1 MPRDTMNIR
10 LSQHERDQITAR
22 AKADGETKVTSWA
35 RDALLAAARRQPLMS
50 GQELE
55 TLAEAVEQLRA
66 IGVNLNQLVRRS
78 NMDTA
83 ERLWDA
89 DAVASLLAAIGDA
102 RNRILDITRR
112 QDFSGS

>member
-1 MPRDTMNIR
+1 MARHTMNIR
-10 LSQHERDQITAR
+10 LSQEERQAITAR
-22 AKADGETKVTSWA
+22 AKQDGETKVTAWA

-55 TLAEAVEQLRA
+55 ALAEAVEQLRA

-89 DAVASLLAAIGDA
+89 DAVASLLAAIGDG
-102 RNRILDITRR
+102 RNCILEIIRR
-112 QDFSGS
+112 QDFSA